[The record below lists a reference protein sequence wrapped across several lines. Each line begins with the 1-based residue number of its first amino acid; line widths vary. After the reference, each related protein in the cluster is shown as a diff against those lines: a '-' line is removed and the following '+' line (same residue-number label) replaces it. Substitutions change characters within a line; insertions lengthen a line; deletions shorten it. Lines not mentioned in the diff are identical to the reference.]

1 METVLFLVP
10 NVSVTF
16 WSVFA
21 RPRDL
26 GHCSQIQRWR
36 QETCRFDAWPR
47 QIYPT
52 LEDTAPTQGLN
63 FRSCI
68 WAHKFY
74 KCKTSQTALF
84 GEPEEPTVFATC
96 AILHPS
102 CRWRPEVQWSCVL
115 MGWKISGFEEDFDRF
130 WQCFQTALKTR
141 WATEPKSKT
150 AHSTPFFL
158 KKSCGVGSCA
168 LHEIDVRSLLKHCA
182 HWWYQGPQFTTACCV
197 SYVYI
202 LLVAISANVII

>member
-150 AHSTPFFL
+150 AHSTPFF
-158 KKSCGVGSCA
+158 KKILWCGQLCSARNRREIFTETLCA
-168 LHEIDVRSLLKHCA
+168 LM
-182 HWWYQGPQFTTACCV
+182 V
-197 SYVYI
+197 SGATIYHSMLCQLRLHSSSRYFC
-202 LLVAISANVII
+202 